1 MGEQSKHSPSVK
13 EYDAAGDA
21 GPEQSVVAK
30 SSWVSEPPAA
40 YVRKG
45 AAARRRMVDMFIV
58 IADFILYGPLRLK
71 LKSRD
76 L

>member
-30 SSWVSEPPAA
+30 SSWASEPPAA
-40 YVRKG
+40 HVRGG
-45 AAARRRMVDMFIV
+45 AAARRRVVDMFAV

>member
-1 MGEQSKHSPSVK
+1 MGEQSKHSPSVR

-30 SSWVSEPPAA
+30 SSWLSEPPAA

-45 AAARRRMVDMFIV
+45 AAASRRMVVMFVV